1 MGYENQYMSNLENIL
16 EHGVLEK
23 NNRTGVET
31 YRVASSGIIV
41 DLQEEFPILRSRYI
55 NWEVAVNEL
64 LWIFQKNSNNIKDL
78 GNKIWDQ
85 WADENGS
92 IGKTY
97 GYQVGLPVLAK
108 SCWYKNQV
116 EYILETLSKDRSS
129 RQAVVD
135 MWNPGDLAEMN
146 LPPCVYSSVWSIID
160 GKLNCMVVQR
170 SADYPVGVPF
180 DTTEYAILMHLF
192 ARHLHVVPGILTHV
206 MADSHIYKNQV
217 EGVKKL
223 LKNFQLLDNQNYDSL
238 PVLKFKDTA
247 PIDFWQITKDDII
260 IENYNP
266 IGKIKFEVAT

>member
-55 NWEVAVNEL
+55 NWKVAVNEL

-146 LPPCVYSSVWSIID
+146 LPPCVYSSVWNIID

-223 LKNFQLLDNQNYDSL
+223 LENFQLLDNQNYDSL

-247 PIDFWQITKDDII
+247 PMDFWQITKDDIM